1 MIGVFFYIYK
11 GCNALN
17 GQEMDSMALTHL
29 GASGG
34 LQTQVQAI
42 SEADFDLPDP
52 PANLVKFD
60 GLKWF
65 VRVSHT

>member
-1 MIGVFFYIYK
+1 
-11 GCNALN
+11 
-17 GQEMDSMALTHL
+17 MDSMALTHL